1 MTRPTLELVVGG
13 KASEGA
19 PPGLSLASL
28 YEAYVGAVL
37 ARCHYLLRNSA
48 EAEDATQEVFM
59 RALAAAASFRGDASA
74 LTWLITIAT
83 RHCLNQLRS
92 KRAGWHE
99 KVQRTA
105 MVSVVGG
112 ADPVEARDV
121 IRQTLRQFDE
131 ETQLAAI
138 LYHVDEM
145 TLDEVAAAL
154 ERSVPTVRKRL
165 SEFAAAARIHLEQQG
180 GAP

>member
-1 MTRPTLELVVGG
+1 VTRPTLELVVGG
-13 KASEGA
+13 NAREGA

-37 ARCHYLLRNSA
+37 ARCQYLLRNTA

-59 RALAAAASFRGDASA
+59 RALAAADGFRGDASA

-83 RHCLNQLRS
+83 RHCLNLLRS

-99 KVQRTA
+99 KVQRSA
-105 MVSVVGG
+105 LVSVVS
-112 ADPVEARDV
+112 ADPVEDRDV
-121 IRQTLRQFDE
+121 IRETLRQFDE
-131 ETQLAAI
+131 ETQLAAM

-145 TLDEVAAAL
+145 TLDEVAAAI

-165 SEFAAAARIHLEQQG
+165 AEFAAAARIHLKQQG